1 MIFLAKNRLFFCV
14 SFQGKGYNM
23 KPKLKKLIQLLLEV
37 QPRTSANLAERLD
50 VSVRSVKNYVREINE
65 EFPNTIQSSYEGYRI
80 DSKVGVMIL
89 ADNTNHIPQTSDER
103 VSYIINK
110 LINHNSHVTLDT
122 YDLCDELFV
131 SMSTLKNE
139 LTKVKH
145 RLQKFDLQLITK
157 GDFIECSGLEK
168 NKRKMLSTILYDE
181 SNVNFVNIESLQH
194 AFMDIDIDFIR
205 RTILEVFDKYHCFIN
220 DYSLINLVLHVTIAV
235 DRIINDNINKQ
246 NVDSLPGVRLH
257 EYALAQEIAEKLNE
271 HFNIEFSNA
280 EIYEMTLL
288 IISRATT
295 IDYKSITVGNLEEFV
310 GKDCLDLVKILIENV
325 NAFYY
330 IDLSEPEFLIRFAL
344 HIRNLLV
351 RSKNDYFSKN
361 PLTESIK
368 SSCPLI
374 YDLSVNLAEE
384 IKEYT
389 SITINDDEI
398 AYIAFHLG
406 STIEAHKSLTTKI
419 TAALYCPNYYD
430 INQKVTDTLNQYFS
444 NDLLVKYIVTDES
457 ELEAIQNIDLIIST
471 IPLSRPQII
480 PSVLIN
486 IFVTKRDQDILKQK
500 IDELHKEKDK
510 KEFNQ
515 YLREM
520 ILPEFFERKNDLHT
534 QIECIDYMYQKFKN
548 KGYVNT
554 SFKEEVL
561 KRERISS
568 TAFGNFAIPHAMK
581 MYANKTGIN
590 IIISDQPIQW
600 SDKSVNL
607 VIMMCFNKN
616 ERYMFNEIYEPI
628 TMILSESENV
638 KKILTSKDYDEF
650 IQNLVNLL

>member
-1 MIFLAKNRLFFCV
+1 
-14 SFQGKGYNM
+14 M
-23 KPKLKKLIQLLLEV
+23 KPKLRKLIQLLLEA

-50 VSVRSVKNYVREINE
+50 VSVRSIKNYVREINE
-65 EFPNTIQSSYEGYRI
+65 EFPNTIQSSYEGYKI
-80 DSKVGVMIL
+80 DTKSALTIL
-89 ADNTNHIPQTSDER
+89 TDNTNHIPQNSEER
-103 VSYIINK
+103 VFYIINK
-110 LINHNSHVTLDT
+110 LIKHNSHVTLDT
-122 YDLCDELFV
+122 YDLCDELFI

-157 GDFIECSGLEK
+157 GDYIECEGLEK

-194 AFMDIDIDFIR
+194 AFVDIDIEFIR
-205 RTILEVFDKYHCFIN
+205 KTILEVFDKYHYFIN

-235 DRIINDNINKQ
+235 DRICNDNINKQ
-246 NVDSLPGVRLH
+246 NIDSLPGVRLH

-271 HFNIEFSNA
+271 HFNIEFSDA

-295 IDYKSITVGNLEEFV
+295 IDYKSISVSNLEEFV
-310 GKDCLDLVKILIENV
+310 GKECLDLVNLLIEDV

-374 YDLSVNLAEE
+374 YDSSVNLAGI
-384 IKEYT
+384 IKDNT
-389 SITINDDEI
+389 GITINDDEI

-406 STIEAHKSLTTKI
+406 STIEAQKNLTAKI

-430 INQKVTDTLNQYFS
+430 INQRMTDTLNQYFS
-444 NDLLVKYIVTDES
+444 NDLLVKYIVTGES
-457 ELEAIQNIDLIIST
+457 ELGSINNIDLIIST
-471 IPLSRPQII
+471 IPLSKSYMI

-486 IFVTKRDQDILKQK
+486 IFCNKKDQDLLKQK
-500 IDELHKEKDK
+500 IDELHKEKAQ
-510 KEFNQ
+510 KEFEK

-520 ILPEFFERKNDLHT
+520 ILPEFFERKDDLHT
-534 QIECIDYMYQKFKN
+534 QMECIDYMYKKFKR
-548 KGYVNT
+548 KGYVNS
-554 SFKEEVL
+554 SFKQEVL
-561 KRERISS
+561 DREQISS

-581 MYANKTGIN
+581 MYAKKTGIN
-590 IIISDQPIQW
+590 IIISNNPIPW
-600 SDKSVNL
+600 NDRSVNL

>member
-1 MIFLAKNRLFFCV
+1 
-14 SFQGKGYNM
+14 M
-23 KPKLKKLIQLLLEV
+23 KPKLRKLIQLLLEA

-50 VSVRSVKNYVREINE
+50 VSVRSIKNYVREINE
-65 EFPNTIQSSYEGYRI
+65 EFPNTIQSSYEGYKI
-80 DSKVGVMIL
+80 DTKSALTIL
-89 ADNTNHIPQTSDER
+89 TDNTNHIPQTSDER
-103 VSYIINK
+103 VFYIINK
-110 LINHNSHVTLDT
+110 LIKHNSHVTLDT
-122 YDLCDELFV
+122 YDLCDELFI

-157 GDFIECSGLEK
+157 GDYIECEGLEK

-194 AFMDIDIDFIR
+194 AFVDIDIEFIR
-205 RTILEVFDKYHCFIN
+205 KTILEVFDKYHYFIN
-220 DYSLINLVLHVTIAV
+220 NYSLINLVLHVTIAV
-235 DRIINDNINKQ
+235 DRICNDNINKQ
-246 NVDSLPGVRLH
+246 NIDSLPGVRLH

-271 HFNIEFSNA
+271 HFNIEFSDA

-295 IDYKSITVGNLEEFV
+295 IDYKSISVSNLEEFV
-310 GKDCLDLVKILIENV
+310 GKECLDLVNLLIEDV

-374 YDLSVNLAEE
+374 YDSSVNLAGI
-384 IKEYT
+384 IKDNT
-389 SITINDDEI
+389 GITINDDEI

-406 STIEAHKSLTTKI
+406 STIEAQKNLTAKI

-430 INQKVTDTLNQYFS
+430 INQRMTDTLNQYFS
-444 NDLLVKYIVTDES
+444 NDLLVKYIVTGES
-457 ELEAIQNIDLIIST
+457 ELGSINNIDLIIST
-471 IPLSRPQII
+471 IPLSKSYMI

-486 IFVTKRDQDILKQK
+486 IFCNKKDQDLLKQK
-500 IDELHKEKDK
+500 IDELHKEKAQ
-510 KEFNQ
+510 KEFEK

-520 ILPEFFERKNDLHT
+520 ILPEFFERKDDLHT
-534 QIECIDYMYQKFKN
+534 QMECIDYMYKKFKR
-548 KGYVNT
+548 KGYVNS
-554 SFKEEVL
+554 SFKQEVL
-561 KRERISS
+561 DREQISS

-581 MYANKTGIN
+581 MYAKKTGIN
-590 IIISDQPIQW
+590 IIISNNPIPW
-600 SDKSVNL
+600 NDRSVNL